1 MTYLPGDTLR
11 RSFAYTTMSL
21 LFAASTCL
29 AVMAFPPVTTAQTQ
43 QTTGTAEREA
53 LFNALES
60 ASSEHEAR
68 QIEDQIWR
76 HWMAAAPDA
85 ETGRLLRDAMNR
97 RESYDLEGARLILND
112 AIERAPD
119 YSEVWNQRAFVL
131 YLQGKLDRSLED
143 IDRTLELEPRHFGAL
158 AGKARILMEQGRA
171 LLGQKALR
179 QAIEIH
185 PFLRERSLLLPEPKG
200 IDL

>member
-1 MTYLPGDTLR
+1 MIDLPSRPLR
-11 RSFAYTTMSL
+11 RSLAHTTMSL
-21 LFAASTCL
+21 LLAAFTCS
-29 AVMAFPPVTTAQTQ
+29 AVMAFPLETTTQRQ
-43 QTTGTAEREA
+43 QTAGDAEREA
-53 LFNALES
+53 LFDALES
-60 ASSEHEAR
+60 APSEHEAR

-76 HWMAAAPDA
+76 YWIAAAPDA

-97 RESYDLEGARLILND
+97 RESYDLEGARLLLND

-131 YLQGKLDRSLED
+131 YLQGSLDRSLED

-158 AGKARILMEQGRA
+158 AGKARILTEQGRVQLA
-171 LLGQKALR
+171 QKALR

-185 PFLRERSLLLPEPKG
+185 PFLRERNLLLPEPKG

>member
-1 MTYLPGDTLR
+1 MIYLSDQSLR
-11 RSFAYTTMSL
+11 QSL
-21 LFAASTCL
+21 ANTILAFFFAASAFLVVL
-29 AVMAFPPVTTAQTQ
+29 AFTPETAAQVQ
-43 QTTGTAEREA
+43 QTRSAAEREA
-53 LFNALES
+53 LFDTLKTAR
-60 ASSEHEAR
+60 SEHEAQ

-112 AIERAPD
+112 AIERSPD

-143 IDRTLELEPRHFGAL
+143 IDRTLELEPSHFGAL
-158 AGKARILMEQGRA
+158 AGKARILMEQGRVQ
-171 LLGQKALR
+171 LGQKALR

-185 PFLRERSLLLPEPKG
+185 PFLRERNLLLPELKG